1 MEKSMV
7 PGAQTF
13 EQSLVDLYRK
23 GLITL
28 DEALSN
34 ADSANNLQQV
44 INNTAAATDPAT
56 TTAPAE
62 QTRSVAPGT
71 SFSEFTLKMDP
82 DQ

>member
-44 INNTAAATDPAT
+44 INNTAAADQAT